1 MTAPTRR
8 IDRRARARRR
18 RARRAGAWAL
28 RLAVVLVAFVLG
40 VALGQAL
47 RDEPD
52 TARDRTFVRTLR
64 PGTVAPA
71 RETVTVTV
79 ETQSSD

>member
-1 MTAPTRR
+1 MTAPARR
-8 IDRRARARRR
+8 TDRRARARRR
-18 RARRAGAWAL
+18 RARRVAAWAL

-52 TARDRTFVRTLR
+52 AAGDRTFVRTLR

-71 RETVTVTV
+71 RETVTVSVDTP
-79 ETQSSD
+79 